1 MNSKLIM
8 LAACTAALILGQSA
22 LAATGAQDAP
32 APASSAASHGGGTQA
47 DTPASVDDDRPQ
59 PAPRYSATMKNDG
72 GTGTVVVMVQV
83 GADGKAK
90 SYHVMMSSGAKS
102 LDDEAVRTVK
112 KWSYKPAIKNGVPTD
127 GYVQVP
133 VTFNK

>member
-8 LAACTAALILGQSA
+8 LAACTAALVLGQSA
-22 LAATGAQDAP
+22 LAATGIQDAP
-32 APASSAASHGGGTQA
+32 APASSAASHGSAPA
-47 DTPASVDDDRPQ
+47 DTPASVDEDRPQ
-59 PAPRYSATMKNDG
+59 PAPRYSGAMKNDG